1 MMSAQRN
8 RLSSVPL
15 LRNLTR
21 DRRRIAYAFGA
32 AILLFVVG
40 AIVRPGFTEW
50 SSVQA
55 VLTVASFV
63 GFVAAGQ
70 MFVVL
75 IAGIDLSVPWVL
87 NAAAILLVTSSP
99 GRDDRTLWAVL
110 LALGLGLGVGL
121 INGLGITLLS
131 VPAVVMTLGMNGI
144 MEGLTLGLS
153 NGFTCNACSS
163 SAPPTVRG
171 AVVSRLL
178 GIPADLYIWLGVIL
192 LVGFVLSFTTFGR
205 RIYAVGNNARAS
217 YLAGINVRATTVIL
231 YMLSG
236 MFAALTGIAL
246 VGYGGSPSL
255 GIGDP
260 YLFQS
265 IAAVVI
271 GGVYITGG
279 RGHYLGVVAGSISL
293 VTLISVLQAMNMPEY
308 GRSIIYGVV
317 VLLILLLYGRE
328 RREA

>member
-1 MMSAQRN
+1 MSGQRN
-8 RLSSVPL
+8 RLSSIRL
-15 LRNLTR
+15 LRILTP
-21 DRRRIAYAFGA
+21 DRRRTAYAFGV
-32 AILLFVVG
+32 AILLFAVG
-40 AIVRPGFTEW
+40 AIVQPGFAEW
-50 SSVQA
+50 SSIQA

-87 NAAAILLVTSSP
+87 NASAILLVTSSL
-99 GRDDRTLWAVL
+99 GQDDRTLWAVM

-121 INGLGITLLS
+121 INGLGISLLS

-153 NGFTCNACSS
+153 NGFTCDACSS
-163 SAPPTVRG
+163 SAPPAVRG
-171 AVVSRLL
+171 AVVSRLF
-178 GIPADLYIWLGVIL
+178 GIPADLYLWVGIIL
-192 LVGFVLSFTTFGR
+192 LVSFILSFTTFGR
-205 RIYAVGNNARAS
+205 RIYAVGNNIRAS

-236 MFAALTGIAL
+236 MFAAFTGIAL

-279 RGHYLGVVAGSISL
+279 RGHYLGVAAGSISL
-293 VTLISVLQAMNMPEY
+293 AVLISVLQAMNMPEY
-308 GRSIIYGVV
+308 GRSIVYGVV
-317 VLLILLLYGRE
+317 VLLVLLLYGRE